1 MNTPPPVAPAL
12 APAPRPEDTSEPQHR
27 GVLGALLQH
36 RNGQIGCVLVV
47 VVVLAAILGAAGVTP
62 YNARY
67 ENTSA
72 VLSGISL
79 RHLFG
84 TDQFG
89 RDVFSTILQ
98 GIAVSLEIAAL
109 AVLIAGGIGT
119 MAGIAAGFLGRWPSV
134 IIMRITDIF
143 FAIPAI
149 LLALAIVT
157 ALGPGWLNSALA
169 IGIGYIPIFVR
180 VVRGPVLAL
189 READFIRAGRVLGFS
204 RTRLLMRHI
213 LPNVGGAVAVQTSLA
228 LSWAVLAEASLSF
241 LGLGPPPP
249 TASLGEMVSQAS
261 SLAGIAWWTLAGP
274 SIAIVFAVIG
284 FNFVGDGL
292 RDAFDPRQRSR

>member
-1 MNTPPPVAPAL
+1 MSTPPPSVASISAS
-12 APAPRPEDTSEPQHR
+12 APRPEDTSEPQHR

-47 VVVLAAILGAAGVTP
+47 VVILAGILGAAGITP

-79 RHLFG
+79 HHLFG

-109 AVLIAGGIGT
+109 AVVIAGGVGT

-134 IIMRITDIF
+134 IIMRITDIL

-169 IGIGYIPIFVR
+169 IGIGYVVR

-204 RTRLLMRHI
+204 RARLLLRHI

-292 RDAFDPRQRSR
+292 RDAFDPRERSR